1 MYIVFN
7 IVLSVSEE
15 LFLRCIRG
23 GYLVT

>member
-7 IVLSVSEE
+7 IVLFVSEE
-15 LFLRCIRG
+15 LFLRSIRR